1 MARNGATTFEDR
13 LDSLKDSVR
22 NLVDVGSERAEA
34 IKSRMADV
42 KDTVVSSSKSGI
54 NRMGSLITEHPLV
67 AIGIAFGIGYLAM
80 RVLRR

>member
-54 NRMGSLITEHPLV
+54 NRMGSLIKEHPIV

-80 RVLRR
+80 RVFRR